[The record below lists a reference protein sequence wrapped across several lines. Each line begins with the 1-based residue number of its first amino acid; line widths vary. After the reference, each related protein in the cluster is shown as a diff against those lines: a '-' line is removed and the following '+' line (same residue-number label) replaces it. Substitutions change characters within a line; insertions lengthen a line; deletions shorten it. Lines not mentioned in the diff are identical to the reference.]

1 MTSLKRKKN
10 NFFFLQSNTTMENVK
25 IWFLVKF
32 PPLLLEYHDFTST
45 KNEVIPLITKCERLD
60 KGLQQLYKLKKK
72 KKLNN
77 FVPTSLT
84 LARWAMPH
92 NNVFCLNIFIDIRF
106 IYLIKSWKWLAS
118 QSLSSLHLKFDPHW
132 VFYFYDF
139 FYQVKSQGWIINLSP
154 SRHQFSTYEFRY
166 AIRIL
171 DSNKFF

>member
-1 MTSLKRKKN
+1 MILQVPKMKW
-10 NFFFLQSNTTMENVK
+10 FLWLQSVK
-25 IWFLVKF
+25 DL
-32 PPLLLEYHDFTST
+32 T
-45 KNEVIPLITKCERLD
+45 KDCSSFISW
-60 KGLQQLYKLKKK
+60 KKK

-139 FYQVKSQGWIINLSP
+139 FLSTFHHPGINFLHMNSDMP
-154 SRHQFSTYEFRY
+154 YESWTPINSSKNICQYIQHF
-166 AIRIL
+166 L
-171 DSNKFF
+171 K

>member
-1 MTSLKRKKN
+1 M
-10 NFFFLQSNTTMENVK
+10 
-25 IWFLVKF
+25 
-32 PPLLLEYHDFTST
+32 LLEYHDFTST

-60 KGLQQLYKLKKK
+60 KGLQQLYKLKKKK

-139 FYQVKSQGWIINLSP
+139 FLSTFHHPGINFLHMNSDMP
-154 SRHQFSTYEFRY
+154 YESWTPINSSKNICQYIQHF
-166 AIRIL
+166 L
-171 DSNKFF
+171 K